1 MSKSPRNIVLG
12 GFMGTGKSTV
22 GKLVAARLGWD
33 FVDGDDA
40 IMRHVGKS
48 ISEIFESEGEAAF
61 RMYETE
67 VAQTLASLER
77 YVIATGGGALVNPRN
92 LETFM
97 ATGVVI
103 CLNAEKATIRRR
115 LGNFAG
121 RPLAPNWE
129 ALLDQRRAAYAS
141 IPYQI
146 DTTDKSPTQT
156 AEEVIAIWRNAS
168 T

>member
-1 MSKSPRNIVLG
+1 MSKTPRNIVLG
-12 GFMGTGKSTV
+12 GFMGTGKSTI
-22 GKLVAARLGWD
+22 GKLVAAQLGWK

-40 IMRHVGKS
+40 IVRFAGKS
-48 ISEIFESEGEAAF
+48 IPEIFDSEGEAAF
-61 RMYETE
+61 RKYETE
-67 VAQTLASLER
+67 VVQTLASLER
-77 YVIATGGGALVNPRN
+77 HVIATGGGALVNPRN
-92 LETFM
+92 LEMFM

-103 CLNAEKATIRRR
+103 CLNAEEATIRQR

-129 ALLDQRRAAYAS
+129 SLLDQRREAYAA

-156 AEEVIAIWRNAS
+156 AEEVIATWRNAS